1 MISYAQAQTDFQ
13 RQITYG
19 GAAVCDVTYG
29 SATKK
34 GLKSAMRFTTN
45 SEMFGEVDVVGMS
58 VRMLGNAFNPMPK
71 DNDFVTVD
79 GIVRQVAEVRYTA
92 SEATCRMMLLDAK
105 N

>member
-1 MISYAQAQTDFQ
+1 
-13 RQITYG
+13 
-19 GAAVCDVTYG
+19 
-29 SATKK
+29 
-34 GLKSAMRFTTN
+34 
-45 SEMFGEVDVVGMS
+45 VDVVGMS